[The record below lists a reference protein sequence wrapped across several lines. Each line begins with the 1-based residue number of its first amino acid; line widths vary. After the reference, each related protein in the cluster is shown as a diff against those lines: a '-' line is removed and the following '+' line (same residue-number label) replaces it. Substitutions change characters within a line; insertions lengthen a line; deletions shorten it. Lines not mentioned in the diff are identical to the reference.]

1 MTSIKPLAP
10 RAIVRNVLA
19 AFLGMYADQTGELCC
34 FEIQEMLVSHG
45 MLVRTY
51 ATADDCE
58 QSWAIEDDIEV
69 GDRILRYSPLMQ
81 ELLSHDQ
88 G

>member
-1 MTSIKPLAP
+1 MTLTDQAVSK
-10 RAIVRNVLA
+10 RTLA

-34 FEIQEMLVSHG
+34 FEIQEV
-45 MLVRTY
+45 LVRTGMLIRSY

-58 QSWAIEDDIEV
+58 QDWAIEDDIEV